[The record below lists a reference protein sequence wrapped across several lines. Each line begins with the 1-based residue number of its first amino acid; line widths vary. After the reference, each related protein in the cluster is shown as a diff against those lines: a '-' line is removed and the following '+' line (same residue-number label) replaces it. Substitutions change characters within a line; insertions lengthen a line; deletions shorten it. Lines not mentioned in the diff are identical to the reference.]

1 MGPTF
6 WQSSERRP
14 RDVGLLFALL
24 IVLLGLR
31 MPTVLFQGRIWAE
44 EGSVFLNNALNMEW
58 RQALLQPEG
67 GYLNL
72 VANVASLIGAHLMP
86 LESVRYVGPI
96 VGIIFQVIPLVVA
109 GTGTITWLRTSAA
122 LFALVLI
129 IALSPLHDEVWL
141 NSLHPQFH
149 LALCAVLIL
158 AMPPAEGW
166 RKYFHSS
173 IIALA
178 ALSGPT
184 AWFLLPLFFA
194 RAILDKSTERA
205 KQALLLCVCTAAQVL
220 FFYSNSAPKPQFAL
234 GLIAASILAKN
245 LINPTVPYREASW
258 IYNHFASIAQN
269 HETLTSGA
277 VIIALVLVGTILWT
291 NFPRELFWLYSSGV
305 LISIASYA
313 SARGGTVWLLMV
325 PYASNRY
332 SFVPHVLFALTV
344 LGAAMTSTG
353 LMRNIAVAVL
363 GPVLN

>member
-194 RAILDKSTERA
+194 RAT
-205 KQALLLCVCTAAQVL
+205 
-220 FFYSNSAPKPQFAL
+220 
-234 GLIAASILAKN
+234 
-245 LINPTVPYREASW
+245 
-258 IYNHFASIAQN
+258 
-269 HETLTSGA
+269 
-277 VIIALVLVGTILWT
+277 
-291 NFPRELFWLYSSGV
+291 
-305 LISIASYA
+305 
-313 SARGGTVWLLMV
+313 
-325 PYASNRY
+325 
-332 SFVPHVLFALTV
+332 
-344 LGAAMTSTG
+344 
-353 LMRNIAVAVL
+353 
-363 GPVLN
+363 

>member
-44 EGSVFLNNALNMEW
+44 EGSVFLHNALNMEW

-129 IALSPLHDEVWL
+129 IALSPTSRR
-141 NSLHPQFH
+141 SLVK
-149 LALCAVLIL
+149 LASSTVPSRPMRRPDSGDAARGRVAQIL
-158 AMPPAEGW
+158 PFIDHRTCGAKRA
-166 RKYFHSS
+166 HSVV
-173 IIALA
+173 LA
-178 ALSGPT
+178 AT
-184 AWFLLPLFFA
+184 LL
-194 RAILDKSTERA
+194 RSCHT
-205 KQALLLCVCTAAQVL
+205 
-220 FFYSNSAPKPQFAL
+220 
-234 GLIAASILAKN
+234 
-245 LINPTVPYREASW
+245 
-258 IYNHFASIAQN
+258 
-269 HETLTSGA
+269 
-277 VIIALVLVGTILWT
+277 
-291 NFPRELFWLYSSGV
+291 
-305 LISIASYA
+305 
-313 SARGGTVWLLMV
+313 
-325 PYASNRY
+325 
-332 SFVPHVLFALTV
+332 
-344 LGAAMTSTG
+344 
-353 LMRNIAVAVL
+353 
-363 GPVLN
+363 